1 LLRVNKHKPFYLTN
15 ELRTL
20 KKQVLGEYTMQRPF
34 PVEPQLTAIAI
45 AYRNTKFIADEVLPR
60 VPVSSA
66 SFKWLEFDFS
76 ERFTLPNTR
85 VGRTSQP
92 NQVEFSAKE
101 KESSVT
107 DYGLDSPVPQDDIDT
122 AITGYNP
129 LGHAV
134 EATTDLILLD
144 REVRAANL
152 LFNGANYNNKQTL
165 TTAKQWNDPNNDPV
179 QSITDAFDSMI
190 QRPNIGTL
198 GRRVATALRRHP
210 KIVAAYHGNAG
221 ESGLVPLGFLA
232 DLLELDAIYV
242 GDAFLNSAKPG
253 KPPVLLRAWGN
264 KASFTVR
271 NKLANTKGGITFGYT
286 AQFKDRVSGSIA
298 DPDIGLRGGQRVRV
312 GESVK
317 EIVVSKD
324 AGYLFENVIPAD
336 LKLT

>member
-1 LLRVNKHKPFYLTN
+1 
-15 ELRTL
+15 
-20 KKQVLGEYTMQRPF
+20 MQRPF

-76 ERFTLPNTR
+76 ERFTLPNTK
-85 VGRTSQP
+85 VGRTSPP

-101 KESSVT
+101 KESSVE
-107 DYGLDSPVPQDDIDT
+107 DWGLDSPVPQDDIDT

-165 TTAKQWNDPNNDPV
+165 TSAQQWNSSDSDPV
-179 QSITDAFDSMI
+179 ALITDAFDSMV

>member
-1 LLRVNKHKPFYLTN
+1 
-15 ELRTL
+15 
-20 KKQVLGEYTMQRPF
+20 MQRPF

-101 KESSVT
+101 KESSVE
-107 DYGLDSPVPQDDIDT
+107 DWGLDSPVPQDDIDT

-165 TTAKQWNDPNNDPV
+165 TSAEQWNDPNNNPV
-179 QSITDAFDSMI
+179 ESITDAFDSMI

>member
-1 LLRVNKHKPFYLTN
+1 
-15 ELRTL
+15 
-20 KKQVLGEYTMQRPF
+20 MQRPF

-45 AYRNTKFIADEVLPR
+45 GYRNTKLIADEVLPR
-60 VPVSSA
+60 VPVSST
-66 SFKWLEFDFS
+66 SFKWLEYDFS
-76 ERFTLPNTR
+76 ERFTLPDTK

-92 NQVEFSAKE
+92 NQVEFGAKD
-101 KESSVT
+101 KESSVN

-144 REVRAANL
+144 REVRAANT
-152 LFNGANYNNKQTL
+152 LFNGDNYTNKKTL
-165 TTAKQWNDPNNDPV
+165 TTAEQWSNDGSDPIKL
-179 QSITDAFDSMI
+179 ITDAFDSMI
-190 QRPNIGTL
+190 IRPTIGTL
-198 GRRVATALRRHP
+198 GRRVATILRRHP

-221 ESGLVPLGFLA
+221 ESGLVPLAFLA
-232 DLLELDAIYV
+232 DLLELEEIYI

-253 KPPVLLRAWGN
+253 KAPTLLRAWGN

-271 NKLANTKGGITFGYT
+271 NKLANTKGGVTFGFT

-317 EIVVSKD
+317 ELVVAKD
-324 AGYLFENVIPAD
+324 AGYLFENVIKANS
-336 LKLT
+336 

>member
-1 LLRVNKHKPFYLTN
+1 
-15 ELRTL
+15 
-20 KKQVLGEYTMQRPF
+20 MQRPF

-45 AYRNTKFIADEVLPR
+45 AYRNNKLIADEVLPR
-60 VPVSSA
+60 VPVSST

-76 ERFTLPNTR
+76 ERFTLPNTK

-101 KESSVT
+101 QESSVT

-122 AITGYNP
+122 AITGYDP

>member
-1 LLRVNKHKPFYLTN
+1 
-15 ELRTL
+15 
-20 KKQVLGEYTMQRPF
+20 MQRPF

-101 KESSVT
+101 KESSVE
-107 DYGLDSPVPQDDIDT
+107 DWGLDSPVPQDDIDT

>member
-1 LLRVNKHKPFYLTN
+1 
-15 ELRTL
+15 
-20 KKQVLGEYTMQRPF
+20 MQRPF

-198 GRRVATALRRHP
+198 GRRVATVLRRHP

>member
-1 LLRVNKHKPFYLTN
+1 
-15 ELRTL
+15 
-20 KKQVLGEYTMQRPF
+20 MQYPF
-34 PVEPQLTAIAI
+34 PVDPQLTAITI
-45 AYRNTKFIADEVLPR
+45 AYRNTKLIADEVLPR
-60 VPVSSA
+60 VPVSNT

-76 ERFTLPNTR
+76 ERFTLPNTK
-85 VGRTSQP
+85 VGRTSKP

-101 KESSVT
+101 KESSVENC
-107 DYGLDSPVPQDDIDT
+107 GLDSPVPQDDIDT

-165 TTAKQWNDPNNDPV
+165 TSAQQWNSSDSDPV
-179 QSITDAFDSMI
+179 ELITDAFDSMV

-198 GRRVATALRRHP
+198 GRRVATILRRHP

-221 ESGLVPLGFLA
+221 ENGMVPLGFLA
-232 DLLELDAIYV
+232 DLLELEAIYV

-253 KPPVLLRAWGN
+253 KSPVLLRAWGN

-298 DPDIGLRGGQRVRV
+298 DPDIGLRGGRRVRV

-317 EIVVSKD
+317 EIVVAKD
-324 AGYLFENVIPAD
+324 AGYLFENVISPNS
-336 LKLT
+336 

>member
-1 LLRVNKHKPFYLTN
+1 
-15 ELRTL
+15 
-20 KKQVLGEYTMQRPF
+20 MQRPF

-45 AYRNTKFIADEVLPR
+45 AYRNTKFIADEVFPR

-76 ERFTLPNTR
+76 ERFTLPKTK

-92 NQVEFSAKE
+92 NQVEFSASE
-101 KESSVT
+101 KESSVE
-107 DYGLDSPVPQDDIDT
+107 DFGLDSPVPQDDIDT

-165 TTAKQWNDPNNDPV
+165 TSAQQWNSSDSDPV
-179 QSITDAFDSMI
+179 ALITDAFDSMV

-253 KPPVLLRAWGN
+253 KSPVLLRAWGN

>member
-1 LLRVNKHKPFYLTN
+1 
-15 ELRTL
+15 
-20 KKQVLGEYTMQRPF
+20 MQRPF

-45 AYRNTKFIADEVLPR
+45 AYRNNKLIADEVLPR
-60 VPVSSA
+60 VPVSST

-76 ERFTLPNTR
+76 ERFTLPNTK

-101 KESSVT
+101 QESSVT

-122 AITGYNP
+122 AITGYDP

-165 TTAKQWNDPNNDPV
+165 TSAQQWNSSDSDPV
-179 QSITDAFDSMI
+179 ALITDAFDSMV

-198 GRRVATALRRHP
+198 GRRVATILRRHP

-221 ESGLVPLGFLA
+221 ENGLVPLGFLA
-232 DLLELDAIYV
+232 DLLELEAIYV

-253 KPPVLLRAWGN
+253 KTPVLLRAWGN

-271 NKLANTKGGITFGYT
+271 NKLANTKGGVTFGYT
-286 AQFKDRVSGSIA
+286 AQFKDRVSGSIN

-317 EIVVSKD
+317 EIVVAKD
-324 AGYLFENVIPAD
+324 AGYLFENVISPNN
-336 LKLT
+336 

>member
-1 LLRVNKHKPFYLTN
+1 MLRVNKHKPFYLTN

>member
-1 LLRVNKHKPFYLTN
+1 
-15 ELRTL
+15 
-20 KKQVLGEYTMQRPF
+20 MQRPF

-101 KESSVT
+101 KESSVE
-107 DYGLDSPVPQDDIDT
+107 DWGLDSPVPQDDIDT

-165 TTAKQWNDPNNDPV
+165 TSAQQWNSSDSDPV
-179 QSITDAFDSMI
+179 ALITDAFDSMV

>member
-1 LLRVNKHKPFYLTN
+1 
-15 ELRTL
+15 
-20 KKQVLGEYTMQRPF
+20 MQRPF

-336 LKLT
+336 L